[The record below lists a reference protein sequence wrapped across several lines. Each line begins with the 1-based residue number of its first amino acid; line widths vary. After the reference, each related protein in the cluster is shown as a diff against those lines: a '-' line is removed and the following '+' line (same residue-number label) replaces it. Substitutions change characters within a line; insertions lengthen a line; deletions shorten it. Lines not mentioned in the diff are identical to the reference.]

1 MSYFSSA
8 RSSEDILA
16 ASQVHG
22 DTDTPI
28 TSVFQNSVI
37 STGSAKQTW
46 RACLS
51 SAERHLNSI
60 KKRSNQRSFFE
71 PPGDYLLWFLRRGN
85 EDS

>member
-1 MSYFSSA
+1 MYYFSSA

-51 SAERHLNSI
+51 SGRA
-60 KKRSNQRSFFE
+60 SFEFDQE
-71 PPGDYLLWFLRRGN
+71 TIQPKELL
-85 EDS
+85 